1 MGCHCLLQKSDSV
14 IHIYTFFSFRNF
26 FSFFFTAL
34 GLHCTCAG
42 FLSLVV
48 ASRFL
53 LVVASLVVE
62 HGV

>member
-14 IHIYTFFSFRNF
+14 IHIYAFFLSGISFLS
-26 FSFFFTAL
+26 FSPL
-34 GLHCTCAG
+34 WVCTVCAG

-48 ASRFL
+48 ASRPL